1 MKTSGNTILITGAAS
16 GIGLEIAKLFSQKNN
31 KVIMADRSIDQL
43 KTEAAK
49 LKNAVAIAVDLT
61 DENDVN
67 KLIQTIKL
75 NHSELN
81 IVLLNAGAA
90 NDYSLY
96 STEYDLEYA
105 KSEINTNYIANVRLT
120 HALEPLLSTKAD
132 AAFVVTTSGLAFV
145 PNLNYPTY
153 SVTKAALHSFALA
166 SRLAL
171 KRKGSSIKFF
181 DLMPPLTNRLRRSP
195 LTQILSK
202 SKATHPLRSP
212 RLLGAL
218 LCLTGQHNV
227 RTDGSTNAPSLN
239 LGEVGRGKR
248 TDAHCGLRDF
258 SAPLRG

>member
-43 KTEAAK
+43 KIEAAK
-49 LKNAVAIAVDLT
+49 LENAVAIAVDLT
-61 DENDVN
+61 NENDIN

-75 NHSELN
+75 NYSTLN
-81 IVLLNAGAA
+81 IAILNAGAA

-120 HALEPLLSTKAD
+120 HALEPLLSTKEE

-153 SVTKAALHSFALA
+153 SVTKAALHSFALS

-181 DLMPPLTNRLRRSP
+181 DLMPPLTETPLAKGLDAPKITAAEVAAWFIASFEKDELEIHVGDTEKIYQLFLKSP
-195 LTQILSK
+195 EE
-202 SKATHPLRSP
+202 
-212 RLLGAL
+212 AL
-218 LCLTGQHNV
+218 MAVN
-227 RTDGSTNAPSLN
+227 P
-239 LGEVGRGKR
+239 
-248 TDAHCGLRDF
+248 
-258 SAPLRG
+258 

>member
-31 KVIMADRSIDQL
+31 KVILADRSIDQL
-43 KTEAAK
+43 KIEAAK
-49 LKNAVAIAVDLT
+49 LENAVAIAVDLT
-61 DENDVN
+61 DENDIN

-81 IVLLNAGAA
+81 IAVLNAGVA

-105 KSEINTNYIANVRLT
+105 KSEINTNYLANVRLT

-153 SVTKAALHSFALA
+153 SVTKAALHSYVLA

-171 KRKGSSIKFF
+171 KRKGSNIKFF
-181 DLMPPLTNRLRRSP
+181 DLMPPLTETPLAKGLDAPKITAAEVAAWFIKSFEKDELEIRVGDTEKIYQLFLKSP
-195 LTQILSK
+195 EE
-202 SKATHPLRSP
+202 
-212 RLLGAL
+212 AL
-218 LCLTGQHNV
+218 MAVNG
-227 RTDGSTNAPSLN
+227 
-239 LGEVGRGKR
+239 GK
-248 TDAHCGLRDF
+248 
-258 SAPLRG
+258 

>member
-43 KTEAAK
+43 KIEVSK
-49 LKNAVAIAVDLT
+49 LENAVAIAVDLT
-61 DENDVN
+61 NENDIN

-81 IVLLNAGAA
+81 IAVLNAGAA

-105 KSEINTNYIANVRLT
+105 KSEINTNYISNVRVA
-120 HALEPLLSTKAD
+120 HALEPLLSTKED

-145 PNLNYPTY
+145 PNLKYPTY

-171 KRKGSSIKFF
+171 KRKGSNIKFF
-181 DLMPPLTNRLRRSP
+181 DLMPPLTETPLAKGLDAPKVTAAEVAAWFIDSFEKDELEIRVGDTEKIYQLFLKSP
-195 LTQILSK
+195 ED
-202 SKATHPLRSP
+202 
-212 RLLGAL
+212 AL
-218 LCLTGQHNV
+218 LAVN
-227 RTDGSTNAPSLN
+227 P
-239 LGEVGRGKR
+239 
-248 TDAHCGLRDF
+248 
-258 SAPLRG
+258 

>member
-31 KVIMADRSIDQL
+31 KVILADRSIDQL
-43 KTEAAK
+43 KIEAAK
-49 LKNAVAIAVDLT
+49 LENAVAIAVDLT
-61 DENDVN
+61 DENDIN

-81 IVLLNAGAA
+81 IAVLNAGVA

-105 KSEINTNYIANVRLT
+105 KSEINTNYLANVRLT

-153 SVTKAALHSFALA
+153 SVTKAALHSYVLA

-171 KRKGSSIKFF
+171 KRKGSNIKFF
-181 DLMPPLTNRLRRSP
+181 DLMPPLTETPLAKGLDAPKITAAEVAAWFMASFEKDELEIHVGDTEKIYQLFLKSP
-195 LTQILSK
+195 EE
-202 SKATHPLRSP
+202 
-212 RLLGAL
+212 AL
-218 LCLTGQHNV
+218 MAVN
-227 RTDGSTNAPSLN
+227 P
-239 LGEVGRGKR
+239 
-248 TDAHCGLRDF
+248 
-258 SAPLRG
+258 

>member
-16 GIGLEIAKLFSQKNN
+16 GIGLEIAKIFSQKNN
-31 KVIMADRSIDQL
+31 KVIMADRSIEQL
-43 KTEAAK
+43 KIEAAK
-49 LKNAVAIAVDLT
+49 LENAVAIAVDLT
-61 DENDVN
+61 DENEIN

-75 NHSELN
+75 NYSELN
-81 IVLLNAGAA
+81 IAILNAGAA

-105 KSEINTNYIANVRLT
+105 KSEINTNYLANVRLT

-171 KRKGSSIKFF
+171 KRKGSTIKFF
-181 DLMPPLTNRLRRSP
+181 DLMPPLTETPLAKGLDAPKITAAEVAAWFIASFEKDELEIHVGDTEKIYQLFLKSP
-195 LTQILSK
+195 ED
-202 SKATHPLRSP
+202 
-212 RLLGAL
+212 AL
-218 LCLTGQHNV
+218 MAVN
-227 RTDGSTNAPSLN
+227 P
-239 LGEVGRGKR
+239 GE
-248 TDAHCGLRDF
+248 
-258 SAPLRG
+258 

>member
-31 KVIMADRSIDQL
+31 KVILADRSIDQL
-43 KTEAAK
+43 KIEAAK
-49 LKNAVAIAVDLT
+49 LENAVAIAVDLT
-61 DENDVN
+61 DENDIN

-81 IVLLNAGAA
+81 IAVLNAGVA

-105 KSEINTNYIANVRLT
+105 KSEINTNYLANVRLT
-120 HALEPLLSTKAD
+120 HALEPLLSTKED

-153 SVTKAALHSFALA
+153 SVTKAALHSYVLA

-171 KRKGSSIKFF
+171 KRKGSNIKFF
-181 DLMPPLTNRLRRSP
+181 DLMPPLTETPLAKGLDAPKITAAEVAAWFIKSFEKDELEIRVGDTEKIYQLFLKSP
-195 LTQILSK
+195 EE
-202 SKATHPLRSP
+202 
-212 RLLGAL
+212 AL
-218 LCLTGQHNV
+218 MAVNG
-227 RTDGSTNAPSLN
+227 
-239 LGEVGRGKR
+239 GK
-248 TDAHCGLRDF
+248 
-258 SAPLRG
+258 

>member
-31 KVIMADRSIDQL
+31 KVILADRSIDQL
-43 KTEAAK
+43 KIEAAK
-49 LKNAVAIAVDLT
+49 LENAVAIAVDLT
-61 DENDVN
+61 DENDIN

-81 IVLLNAGAA
+81 IAVLNAGAA

-105 KSEINTNYIANVRLT
+105 KSEINTNYLANVRLT
-120 HALEPLLSTKAD
+120 HALEPLLSTKED

-153 SVTKAALHSFALA
+153 SVTKAALHSYVLA

-171 KRKGSSIKFF
+171 KRKGSNIKFF
-181 DLMPPLTNRLRRSP
+181 DLMPPLTETPLAKGLDAPKITAAEVAAWFIKSFEKDELEIRVGDTEKIYQLFLKSP
-195 LTQILSK
+195 EE
-202 SKATHPLRSP
+202 
-212 RLLGAL
+212 AL
-218 LCLTGQHNV
+218 MAVNG
-227 RTDGSTNAPSLN
+227 
-239 LGEVGRGKR
+239 GK
-248 TDAHCGLRDF
+248 
-258 SAPLRG
+258 

>member
-43 KTEAAK
+43 KIEVSK
-49 LKNAVAIAVDLT
+49 LENAVAIAVDLT
-61 DENDVN
+61 NENDIN

-81 IVLLNAGAA
+81 IAVLNAGVA

-105 KSEINTNYIANVRLT
+105 KSEINTNYLANVRLT

-153 SVTKAALHSFALA
+153 SVTKAALHSYVLA

-171 KRKGSSIKFF
+171 KRKGSNIKFF
-181 DLMPPLTNRLRRSP
+181 DLMPPLTETPLAKGLDAPKITAAEVAAWFIKSFEKDELEIRVGDTEKIYQLFLKSP
-195 LTQILSK
+195 EE
-202 SKATHPLRSP
+202 
-212 RLLGAL
+212 AL
-218 LCLTGQHNV
+218 MAVNG
-227 RTDGSTNAPSLN
+227 
-239 LGEVGRGKR
+239 GK
-248 TDAHCGLRDF
+248 
-258 SAPLRG
+258 